1 TASSRRAPPRA
12 RRGSPRPSSEGRG
25 LRRASAPPRSPAARS
40 CGTSPTSR
48 RSSRSGRRCPASPRC
63 RSARCRAARRPCR
76 RRRASP
82 GGRAACA
89 LAWQTAARK
98 GSGPGRR
105 RAELGRRGGRG
116 EEGAMVRRRTSSFFP
131 SAIAALVA
139 AVAVSACSD
148 ASRAPELSVGL
159 AKRDITPDA
168 ATAPPDGRVY
178 LGGYGLGPERL
189 STGVLA
195 PIHARAFVVSNGT
208 DTVAFVE
215 NETQG
220 AFGAY
225 RSGPFGLTDAA
236 AAIEAASG
244 GAIPRT
250 HVFANSDHSHAGHD
264 TTGVWGGLPET
275 YLAHWRDQIVGAVMD
290 AYAARRPAELW
301 FGSTDATDLITSQFH
316 QPPNDV
322 VDGELRVLLAVE
334 PGGSAGRPFGA
345 LVNYSAHATVMGG
358 GNTLVSADWPGPFAE
373 RLERDL
379 GIETAVV
386 MVADVGRTQPRDG
399 DVPGNDD
406 YEKLAGYAD
415 RVESRALAA
424 ASSATRRSGT
434 DIAATWLFLREPYA
448 NPLFPLSFLGSI
460 ISRSDRPPWLDDEA
474 IGTLVGAA
482 RVGDVFFAA
491 IPGEG

>member
-1 TASSRRAPPRA
+1 
-12 RRGSPRPSSEGRG
+12 
-25 LRRASAPPRSPAARS
+25 
-40 CGTSPTSR
+40 
-48 RSSRSGRRCPASPRC
+48 
-63 RSARCRAARRPCR
+63 
-76 RRRASP
+76 
-82 GGRAACA
+82 
-89 LAWQTAARK
+89 
-98 GSGPGRR
+98 
-105 RAELGRRGGRG
+105 
-116 EEGAMVRRRTSSFFP
+116 MVRRRTSSFFP

-250 HVFANSDHSHAGHD
+250 HVFANSDHSHAGPD

-491 IPGEG
+491 IPGEGYPAIHFLAERSVPEGVETFTFGLANDQLGYLIAPESGYPQVLAAAPDNDNAIFNVSPKIGDHVGCVVLAAARAIGMAVADDPPECAPYAAEDHSLPF